1 MSLAFRMALANPH
14 ITATAVEVSEYGD
27 LIQKY
32 RVNGVPKTVVDDRV
46 EILGGLPEEAFVGEA
61 LRERLPAS

>member
-1 MSLAFRMALANPH
+1 MSLAFRMAMANPH
-14 ITATAVEVSEYGD
+14 ITTTAVEVSEFAD

-46 EILGGLPEEAFVGEA
+46 EILGGIPEDAFIAEA
-61 LRERLPAS
+61 LKERLPAS

>member
-14 ITATAVEVSEYGD
+14 ITATAVEVTEFAD

-46 EILGGLPEEAFVGEA
+46 EILGGIPEDAFVSEA
-61 LRERLPAS
+61 LRERIQAP